1 VAAAHPCRICDVHG
15 RHITAD
21 SLVCECCGMT
31 VRDLA
36 QLIGAAAVTAL
47 SLVLSPTGVPT
58 ASAAP
63 CADVEVVFAR
73 GTFAPP
79 GLGGIGDDFVNALRS
94 KVGTKSVD
102 VYAVVYPASID
113 FPRAVEGITDAA
125 NHIENTAATCPNT
138 KMVLSGYSQGAAVI
152 GFVTDNG
159 VPAGVDPSD
168 VPKPMP
174 ASVAS
179 HVAAVAL
186 LGKPDPDFM
195 QRISSPPVTIGP
207 LYASK
212 TLELCAPGDPICGD
226 GTDRA
231 AHQSYTNIGM
241 TDQAAAFAA
250 SKV

>member
-1 VAAAHPCRICDVHG
+1 M
-15 RHITAD
+15 TA
-21 SLVCECCGMT
+21 
-31 VRDLA
+31 RDLA
-36 QLIGAAAVTAL
+36 RLIGVASVTAF
-47 SLVLSPTGVPT
+47 SLVLAPAGVPT
-58 ASAAP
+58 ASAAACP
-63 CADVEVVFAR
+63 DIEVIFAR

-79 GLGGIGDDFVNALRS
+79 GLGGIGDDFVNAVRE
-94 KVGTKSVD
+94 KVGGKSLD

-152 GFVTDNG
+152 GFVTNNG
-159 VPAGVDPSD
+159 LPAGVDPAD

-186 LGKPDPDFM
+186 LGKPDPQFM
-195 QRISSPPVTIGP
+195 QRIGSPPVTIGP

-212 TLELCAPGDPICGD
+212 ALELCAPGDPICGD
-226 GTDRA
+226 GNDSG